1 MSASFTY
8 YALYPRDP
16 AAPPRGLLAEGS
28 LAPDRRLV
36 AIAWSHRHRTWTEA
50 TASLGAITLDPDYD
64 DRLKIVDRAT
74 AERIARDQLGAEL
87 PSEEEMQRIGESP
100 SLTLKRPT
108 QQP

>member
-1 MSASFTY
+1 MSGSFTY

-16 AAPPRGLLAEGS
+16 AAPPAGLLAEGS
-28 LAPDRRLV
+28 LTPEHRLV
-36 AIAWSHRHRTWTEA
+36 AIGWSHRHRTWTEA

-74 AERIARDQLGAEL
+74 AERIARESLGVEL
-87 PSEEEMQRIGESP
+87 PSEEEMQAIGEGP
-100 SLTLKRPT
+100 SLTFKRPT